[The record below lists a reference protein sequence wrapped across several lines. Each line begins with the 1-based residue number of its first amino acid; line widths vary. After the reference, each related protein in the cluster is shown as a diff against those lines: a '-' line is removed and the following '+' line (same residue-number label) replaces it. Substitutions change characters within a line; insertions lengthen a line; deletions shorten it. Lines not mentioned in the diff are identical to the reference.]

1 MCAFRGFLG
10 DRQGSVAVIF
20 GITSLILFGA
30 TALAVDFAMANR
42 AKSRMQAAA
51 DAAALTAASLLEA
64 SDSERQARGE
74 AVFLA
79 NLDPSIA
86 ATLTISVV
94 DGIVS
99 AAADYTMPTNFMRI
113 FERDELQISVNSASP
128 VVTQGEAEIVL
139 VLDFSDS
146 MNDANKHV
154 RMKEAAA
161 KLIDVISDNGKNS
174 KVKVGLV
181 PFAAMVHVDLDP
193 ADIRADVTWSG
204 CTQDRRHP
212 ANTTDEAPSGI
223 NDTRWGEVTSPH
235 VCADMAAR
243 GLKVVPLSSDLSTVK
258 SKLAAMQPYMW
269 THIALGAEFGYQLI
283 SPGEPFTEGVG
294 YDDERT
300 VKAFVLLTDGMQTA
314 PGWGADGIKS
324 VANAEQNL
332 LAICSGLKGHGVQVY
347 TIGYDLTDA
356 ATLDRLQTCADSG
369 RYYNAGDVD
378 TGLLASFGAIAQQI
392 KVTMLRLTK

>member
-1 MCAFRGFLG
+1 MRAYQGFFG
-10 DRQGSVAVIF
+10 DRRGSVAVMF

-42 AKSRMQAAA
+42 VKSRIQAAA

-64 SDSERQARGE
+64 SDAERQARGE

-79 NLDPSIA
+79 NLDPSIS
-86 ATLTISVV
+86 ATLTIAVADGVV
-94 DGIVS
+94 N
-99 AAADYTMPTNFMRI
+99 AAADYTMPTYFMRL
-113 FERDELQISVNSASP
+113 FEKDDLQISVSTASP

-146 MNDANKHV
+146 MTTNDKHI

-161 KLIDVISDNGKNS
+161 KLIDVVSDNGKNS

-181 PFAAMVHVDLDP
+181 PFAAMVHADLDP
-193 ADIRADVTWSG
+193 ADIRTDVSWTG

-212 ANTTDEAPSGI
+212 ANTTVEAPSGS
-223 NDTRWGEVTSPH
+223 NDTRWGEVTSSH
-235 VCADMAAR
+235 DCADMAAK

-258 SKLAAMQPYMW
+258 SKLSAMQPYMW
-269 THIALGAEFGYQLI
+269 THIALGAEFGYHLL
-283 SPGEPFTEGVG
+283 SPGEPFTEGTG

-314 PGWGADGIKS
+314 PGWGADGTKS

-332 LAICSGLKGHGVQVY
+332 LGICGGLKGHGVQVY

-356 ATLDRLQTCADSG
+356 ATLNRLQACADSG
-369 RYYNAGDVD
+369 RYFNASDVD
-378 TGLLASFGAIAQQI
+378 TSLLASFGAIAQQI
-392 KVTMLRLTK
+392 KITMLRLSK

>member
-1 MCAFRGFLG
+1 MRAYQGFFG
-10 DRQGSVAVIF
+10 DRRGSVAVMF

-42 AKSRMQAAA
+42 VKSRIQAAA

-64 SDSERQARGE
+64 SDAERQARGE

-79 NLDPSIA
+79 NLDPSIS
-86 ATLTISVV
+86 ATLTIAVADGVV
-94 DGIVS
+94 N
-99 AAADYTMPTNFMRI
+99 AAADYTMPTYFMRL
-113 FERDELQISVNSASP
+113 FEKDDLQISVSTASP

-146 MNDANKHV
+146 MTTNDKHI

-161 KLIDVISDNGKNS
+161 KLIDVVSDNGKNS

-181 PFAAMVHVDLDP
+181 PFAAMVHADLDP
-193 ADIRADVTWSG
+193 ADIRTDVSWTG

-212 ANTTDEAPSGI
+212 ANTTDEAPSGS
-223 NDTRWGEVTSPH
+223 NDTRWGEVTSSH
-235 VCADMAAR
+235 DCADMAAK

-258 SKLAAMQPYMW
+258 SKLSAMQPYMW
-269 THIALGAEFGYQLI
+269 THIALGAEFGYHLL
-283 SPGEPFTEGVG
+283 SPGEPFTEGTG

-314 PGWGADGIKS
+314 PGWGADGTKS

-332 LAICSGLKGHGVQVY
+332 LGICDGLKGHGVQVY
-347 TIGYDLTDA
+347 TIGYDLTHA
-356 ATLDRLQTCADSG
+356 ATLSRLQACADSG
-369 RYYNAGDVD
+369 RYFNASDVD
-378 TGLLASFGAIAQQI
+378 TSLLASFGAIAQQI
-392 KVTMLRLTK
+392 KITMLRLSK